1 MEDGTMSLGEIQEIL
16 DDYRFWDGM
25 LRRKE
30 REIKNLRERKTAI
43 KTIIDDTPS
52 GDAYT
57 LEDYIAD
64 LDELEQD
71 KAVFLQKRTDAYRRI
86 QALLQMLDSEKQV
99 EVMTRHYIKLQSWGR
114 ISREIGISQR
124 NVRRLHDRAMGALS
138 KMKDNHQFL

>member
-1 MEDGTMSLGEIQEIL
+1 MSMEGIQEIL

-57 LEDYIAD
+57 LEDYMAD
-64 LDELEQD
+64 LDELERDQ
-71 KAVFLQKRTDAYRRI
+71 AVFLQKRTDAYRRI

-114 ISREIGISQR
+114 ISREL
-124 NVRRLHDRAMGALS
+124 NMTRRGVLKLHGRAMDTLS

>member
-1 MEDGTMSLGEIQEIL
+1 MSLGEIQEIL

-57 LEDYIAD
+57 LEDYMAD

-71 KAVFLQKRTDAYRRI
+71 KAVFLQKRMEAHRRI
-86 QALLQMLDSEKQV
+86 HFLLQMLDSEKQV
-99 EVMTRHYIKLQSWGR
+99 EVLTRHYIQLQSWNR
-114 ISREIGISQR
+114 ISRELGVTRSG
-124 NVRRLHDRAMGALS
+124 VLKLHGRAIDTLS
-138 KMKDNHQFL
+138 KMMDKYQFL